1 MGLSNSLPDSI
12 LQPGV
17 CTSTTRPA
25 SPYAGQAVFE
35 TDTNDISV
43 YDGTAWVKYTGATG
57 TPIQLNGQT
66 ISQDY
71 TFPSGYNGLTAG
83 PVTVASGVTVTVT
96 SGCEWSV
103 V

>member
-1 MGLSNSLPDSI
+1 MGLSNSLPNSI

-25 SPYAGQAVFE
+25 SPYEGQAVFE
-35 TDTNDISV
+35 TDTNHVNIWS
-43 YDGTAWVKYTGATG
+43 GTEWVRTGATG

>member
-1 MGLSNSLPDSI
+1 MGLTSSVPNSI

-25 SPYAGQAVFE
+25 APYEGQAVYE

-43 YDGTAWVKYTGATG
+43 WDGSNWVKYTGATG

-71 TFPSGYNGLTAG
+71 TFPTGYNGLTAG
-83 PVTVASGVTVTVT
+83 PVTVANGVTVTVT